1 MALHLS
7 TLAIRLKERLVNV
20 QQGIAEMKQ
29 LMVRDVPPIR
39 P

>member
-7 TLAIRLKERLVNV
+7 TLAIRLEERLVNV